1 MSTLQQILVITTL
14 SFCNNSQSQAPET
27 NTGFT
32 CNDYEIMMDVEL
44 RLAQSC
50 TENVE
55 CTQVLFEGDQ
65 SCESNSVLGSEYFD
79 SEYLFDLYDEAI
91 AEGCSIDLPMNTE
104 CSNTTP
110 ACVQSKCV
118 WVQ

>member
-14 SFCNNSQSQAPET
+14 SFCNNSQTQAPET
-27 NTGFT
+27 TTGFT
-32 CNDYEIMMDVEL
+32 CSDYEIMMDVEL

-50 TENVE
+50 TENTE
-55 CTQVLFEGDQ
+55 CTQVLFEGEE
-65 SCESNSVLGSEYFD
+65 SCESNSLLGSEYFD

-91 AEGCSIDLPMNTE
+91 TEGCSIDLPVNTD

-110 ACVQSKCV
+110 ACVQSRCV
-118 WVQ
+118 WIQ